1 VARTTTLCPMD
12 DLKQLLY
19 DECRY
24 KMPDGMLDEFIGAM
38 TEIHLKNEEV
48 LIPYDKIDSNV
59 YVLKKGIIRYC
70 YFDGEKEK
78 TYSFAAPGTVMIS
91 YHCYFMRQPS
101 FYQLESC
108 GESVVGKMSKKDIDK
123 MVERSH
129 EFARWMLALA
139 NYQLYLYEFKMAVIN
154 GDAKERFD
162 ALVKNRSSIMA
173 HVPLKIIA
181 SYLGIT
187 PTYLSRLKKAAA
199 EDK

>member
-1 VARTTTLCPMD
+1 MED
-12 DLKQLLY
+12 DLKKLLY

-24 KMPDGMLDEFIGAM
+24 KMPDALLDEFIGAM
-38 TEIHLKNEEV
+38 SEVRLKNGEV
-48 LIPYDKIDSNV
+48 LIPYGKFDPNI
-59 YVLKKGIIRYC
+59 YVLKSGIIRFC

-91 YHCYFMRQPS
+91 YHCYFMHEPS

-108 GESVVGKMSKKDIDK
+108 GESVVGKISKKELDG
-123 MVERSH
+123 MVEHSH

-139 NYQLYLYEFKMAVIN
+139 NYQLYLYEFKMAIIN
-154 GDAKERFD
+154 GMAKERFD
-162 ALVKNRSSIMA
+162 SLIRNRPSIMS

-187 PTYLSRLKKAAA
+187 PTYLSRLKKNLQ
-199 EDK
+199 